1 MDKPEYKTVE
11 EESRYH
17 HYTGNTIPWFIHLMW
32 LLFWVFSIIY
42 LIRFMLPALQ
52 VELVTPP

>member
-1 MDKPEYKTVE
+1 MDKPEYKTAE
-11 EESRYH
+11 EEGRYH